1 MQGWKQQLRRRLSD
15 GVGTQ
20 LLGFGGRGLSVVL
33 SFAVTWY
40 IGNRFGPAGSGQY
53 ALITQTGML
62 LSLCV
67 LAGMDFAVV
76 REFSAA
82 PAGERRVM
90 RRSILRLLGFILAS
104 NIVFMAVIGL
114 LPPAWTLE
122 RLGLGGSRWEL
133 ALIGA
138 VMVARS
144 VGRATAAFL
153 RTQGDHMLGQ
163 LVELLLIPLIVLMF
177 IVGLSFQSVDQ
188 LLLITAAAGLLAAML
203 GAGACLRHSRDAPGQ
218 LAVGVRRLLI
228 VGFPQW
234 GIAVM
239 LSLVDWYGLAVVS
252 SAAGL
257 DDAGVYRVAAQIGS
271 VLTFG
276 VTGVTAV
283 MSVQIA
289 RAHHAGDN
297 AAIGRLCRR
306 GTRLIMLLVLPP
318 TAVLFVAAPQLL
330 ALIGPEFA
338 RGASVLRI
346 LLFVQIIHGLLCSA
360 GQVFLI
366 KSRPQVNIAL
376 SATTTAGFLALA
388 PLLHRMAGME
398 GVAVSSLLFFLSRGV
413 AEFIIVWRVIGI
425 NAITGRLH

>member
-1 MQGWKQQLRRRLSD
+1 MQGWKQQLRQRLSD

-62 LSLCV
+62 FSLCV

-90 RRSILRLLGFILAS
+90 RQSILRLLAFILAS
-104 NIVFMAVIGL
+104 NIVFIGLIGL

-122 RLGLGGSRWEL
+122 KLGLGGSRWEL

-144 VGRATAAFL
+144 VGRVTAAFL

-163 LVELLLIPLIVLMF
+163 LVELLLIPLIVLIF
-177 IVGLSFQSVDQ
+177 IVGLSFQSVAQ
-188 LLLITAAAGLLAAML
+188 LLLVTAAAGLLAATL
-203 GAGACLRHSRDAPGQ
+203 GVVSCLRHSRDAPGQ
-218 LAVGVRRLLI
+218 LAVGVQRLLI
-228 VGFPQW
+228 VGFPHW

-239 LSLVDWYGLAVVS
+239 LNLVDWYGLAVVS

-283 MSVQIA
+283 MSVQFA

-297 AAIGRLCRR
+297 IAIGRLCRR

-330 ALIGPEFA
+330 SLIGPEFA

-346 LLFVQIIHGLLCSA
+346 LLVAQIIYGLLCSA
-360 GQVFLI
+360 GQVLLI
-366 KSRPQVNIAL
+366 KSRPQVNIAV
-376 SATTTAGFLALA
+376 SAVTTAGFLALA
-388 PLLHRMAGME
+388 PLLHRLAGME
-398 GVAVSSLLFFLSRGV
+398 GVAVSSLLFFLSRGL
-413 AEFIIVWRVIGI
+413 AEFVILWRVIGI
-425 NAITGRLH
+425 NAISGRLR